1 MEELKNLYAVL
12 GELNFNAE
20 ILNNQIIE
28 TKKKIVSIIN
38 IKSKEVK
45 DDAK

>member
-1 MEELKNLYAVL
+1 MEELKDLYAVL
-12 GELNFNAE
+12 GELNFNTE